1 MTVTLQDL
9 SRVRATQ
16 DLAVAK
22 TQRYATEL
30 MAPKSSWEREV
41 DVVVIGSGVAGLM
54 VALTA
59 STVGR
64 VLVITKAKLDAGSTS
79 WAQGGIAAAIDLAD
93 TPQQHLDDT
102 LVAGAGLCSENA
114 VRVLVEEGPQQVA
127 RLISF
132 GANLDL
138 DDAGN
143 LALTRE
149 GGHGR
154 ARIVHAADAT
164 GAEVQRSLQAALA
177 ANARIEVMEHTFAL
191 DLISAGPVDQLNRQV
206 VGVRVASA
214 ADQAANTTGIVRAR
228 AVVVASGGL
237 GQLYASTT
245 NPPVATGDGM
255 AMAMR
260 AGAAVADVEF
270 IQFHPTV
277 MWNGP
282 GATGQQLLVSEAI
295 RGEGAFL
302 IDAAGRRVMVG
313 RHPLADLAPRD
324 VVAKNMSIVMA
335 EQGVDFLYL
344 DARHLGEEKLMHHF
358 PNIVAGCRARGIDPL
373 LEPIPVAPGEHFACG
388 GVWTDRNGR
397 TTVPGLFAVGETA
410 CTGVHGANR
419 LASNSLLEGLV
430 FGQRVGAQLVL
441 GLPARIPADRPSTLE
456 QPSSLEEPNVR
467 DGAVNAQVGAVAAD
481 QRVVIAAAMSKD
493 AAVRREAG
501 GLAYVAKLIASVEQ
515 IAPHQIPTQADW
527 EATNVALLSG
537 TLVAAALLRTESRGG
552 HWRTDFPET
561 SERWIK
567 RIVTTMLPDGSLTH
581 REANLEDTP

>member
-1 MTVTLQDL
+1 MTVTH
-9 SRVRATQ
+9 
-16 DLAVAK
+16 
-22 TQRYATEL
+22 RYPTEL
-30 MAPKSSWEREV
+30 LAPKASWDREV

-59 STVGR
+59 ATVGR

-93 TPQQHLDDT
+93 TPEQHLDDT
-102 LVAGAGLCSENA
+102 LVAGAGLCSERA
-114 VRVLVEEGPQQVA
+114 VRVLVEEGPHQLA

-138 DDAGN
+138 DASGN

-164 GAEVQRSLQAALA
+164 GAEVQRSLQAAVA
-177 ANARIEVMEHTFAL
+177 ANPRIEVMEHTFAL
-191 DLISAGPVDQLNRQV
+191 DLLCAGPVGNTNRQV

-214 ADQAANTTGIVRAR
+214 ADQAVNTTGIVRAR
-228 AVVVASGGL
+228 AIVIASGGL

-282 GATGQQLLVSEAI
+282 GATGQQLLVSEAV

-302 IDAAGRRVMVG
+302 IDAAGKRVMVG

-344 DARHLGEEKLMHHF
+344 DARHLGEVKLLHHF

-373 LEPIPVAPGEHFACG
+373 HEPIPVAPGEHFACG

-397 TTVPGLFAVGETA
+397 TSLAGLFAVGETA

-441 GLPARIPADRPSTLE
+441 GLPALVTA
-456 QPSSLEEPNVR
+456 EPNEHIDAEVATNHAELKPA
-467 DGAVNAQVGAVAAD
+467 GAGAVAAD
-481 QRVVIAAAMSKD
+481 QRVLIAAAMSKD
-493 AAVRREAG
+493 AAVRREAV
-501 GLAYVAKLIASVEQ
+501 GLGEVATLIASAKRLGNE
-515 IAPHQIPTQADW
+515 IPTQADW
-527 EATNVALLSG
+527 EATNVALLSA
-537 TLVAAALLRTESRGG
+537 TLVAGALLRTESRGG
-552 HWRTDFPET
+552 HWRTDYPET
-561 SERWIK
+561 SDRWIK
-567 RIVTTMLPDGSLTH
+567 RIVTTLLPDGSLAH
-581 REANLEDTP
+581 REVDLEDTP

>member
-1 MTVTLQDL
+1 MNPLRDA
-9 SRVRATQ
+9 RFATSLKCTP
-16 DLAVAK
+16 D
-22 TQRYATEL
+22 
-30 MAPKSSWEREV
+30 SWNREV

-59 STVGR
+59 ATVGR
-64 VLVITKAKLDAGSTS
+64 VLIVTKAKLDAGSTS

-93 TPQQHLDDT
+93 TPEQHLDDT
-102 LVAGAGLCSENA
+102 LVAGAGLCSERA
-114 VRVLVEEGPQQVA
+114 VRVLVEEGPHQLA

-138 DDAGN
+138 DESGN

-164 GAEVQRSLQAALA
+164 GAEVQRSLQAAVA
-177 ANARIEVMEHTFAL
+177 ANPQIDVMEHAFAL
-191 DLISAGPVDQLNRQV
+191 DLLTAGSTENPNRQV
-206 VGVRVASA
+206 VGVRVAMSGGA
-214 ADQAANTTGIVRAR
+214 ERSVNHETTTGTVRAR
-228 AVVVASGGL
+228 AIVLASGGL

-282 GATGQQLLVSEAI
+282 GATGQQLLVSEAV

-302 IDAAGRRVMVG
+302 IDANGDRVMVG
-313 RHPLADLAPRD
+313 RHPLGDLAPRD
-324 VVAKNMSIVMA
+324 VVAKHMSIVMA
-335 EQGVDFLYL
+335 EQGVDHLFL

-358 PNIVAGCRARGIDPL
+358 PNIVAGCRARNIDPL
-373 LEPIPVAPGEHFACG
+373 HQPIPVSPGEHFACG

-397 TTVPGLFAVGETA
+397 TTLPGLFAVGETA

-441 GLPARIPADRPSTLE
+441 GLPTLRTDSVE
-456 QPSSLEEPNVR
+456 F
-467 DGAVNAQVGAVAAD
+467 AAPGTAIRGD
-481 QRVVIAAAMSKD
+481 QRVVIAAAMSRD
-493 AAVRREAG
+493 AAVRRDAE
-501 GLAYVAKLIASVEQ
+501 GLGAVGNTLHNAVAVEP
-515 IAPHQIPTQADW
+515 AFAATREDW
-527 EATNVALLSG
+527 EATNVHLLSAS
-537 TLVAAALLRTESRGG
+537 LVAAAYMRQESRGG
-552 HWRTDFPET
+552 HWRTDFPDT
-561 SERWIK
+561 SPNWKK
-567 RIVTTMLPDGSLTH
+567 RIVTTLTSNGSLQH
-581 REANLEDTP
+581 REVDLEDTP

>member
-1 MTVTLQDL
+1 VTY
-9 SRVRATQ
+9 
-16 DLAVAK
+16 
-22 TQRYATEL
+22 RYPTEL
-30 MAPKSSWEREV
+30 LAPKSSWDREV
-41 DVVVIGSGVAGLM
+41 DVVVVGSGVAGLM

-59 STVGR
+59 ATVGR

-102 LVAGAGLCSENA
+102 LVAGAGLCSERA
-114 VRVLVEEGPQQVA
+114 VRVLVEEGPQQLA

-164 GAEVQRSLQAALA
+164 GAEVQRSLQAAVA
-177 ANARIEVMEHTFAL
+177 ANPRIEVMEHTFAL
-191 DLISAGPVDQLNRQV
+191 DLVSVGTVEQKNRQV

-228 AVVVASGGL
+228 AIVIASGGL

-282 GATGQQLLVSEAI
+282 GATGQQLLVSEAV

-302 IDAAGRRVMVG
+302 IDAAGKRVMVG

-344 DARHLGEEKLMHHF
+344 DARHLGEEKLLHHF

-373 LEPIPVAPGEHFACG
+373 HEPIPVAPGEHFACG

-397 TTVPGLFAVGETA
+397 TSITGLFAVGETA

-441 GLPARIPADRPSTLE
+441 GLPARVTSEDTLE
-456 QPSSLEEPNVR
+456 NSPGSTTTSS
-467 DGAVNAQVGAVAAD
+467 GIGAVAAH

-493 AAVRREAG
+493 AAVRRKAM
-501 GLAYVAKLIASVEQ
+501 GLANVAELIANAERVGD
-515 IAPHQIPTQADW
+515 QIPTQADW
-527 EATNVALLSG
+527 EATNVALLSA
-537 TLVAAALLRTESRGG
+537 TLVAGASMRTESRGG

-561 SERWIK
+561 SDRWIK
-567 RIVTTMLPDGSLTH
+567 RIVTTMLPDGTLAH
-581 REANLEDTP
+581 READLEDTP

>member
-1 MTVTLQDL
+1 MSVTY
-9 SRVRATQ
+9 
-16 DLAVAK
+16 
-22 TQRYATEL
+22 RYPTEL
-30 MAPKSSWEREV
+30 LAPKASWEREV
-41 DVVVIGSGVAGLM
+41 DVVVVGSGVAGLM

-59 STVGR
+59 ATVGR

-102 LVAGAGLCSENA
+102 LVAGAGLCSERA
-114 VRVLVEEGPQQVA
+114 VRVLVEEGPQQLA

-164 GAEVQRSLQAALA
+164 GAEVQRSLQAAVA
-177 ANARIEVMEHTFAL
+177 ANPRIEVMEHTFAL
-191 DLISAGPVDQLNRQV
+191 DLLCSGPVGMPNRQV

-228 AVVVASGGL
+228 AIVIASGGL

-255 AMAMR
+255 AMSMR

-282 GATGQQLLVSEAI
+282 GATGQQLLVSEAV

-302 IDAAGRRVMVG
+302 IDGKGERVMVG

-373 LEPIPVAPGEHFACG
+373 HEPIPVAPGEHFACG

-397 TTVPGLFAVGETA
+397 TSILGLFAVGETA

-441 GLPARIPADRPSTLE
+441 GLPARVPNEQQESGSPIPD
-456 QPSSLEEPNVR
+456 
-467 DGAVNAQVGAVAAD
+467 DGVGAVAAD

-493 AAVRREAG
+493 AAVRREAS
-501 GLAYVAKLIASVEQ
+501 GLGEVADLIANVKRVTD
-515 IAPHQIPTQADW
+515 HHPTQADW
-527 EATNVALLSG
+527 EATNVALLSA
-537 TLVAAALLRTESRGG
+537 TLVAGALLRTESRGG

-561 SERWIK
+561 SDRWIK
-567 RIVTTMLPDGSLTH
+567 RIVTTMLGDGTLAH
-581 REANLEDTP
+581 READLEDTP

>member
-1 MTVTLQDL
+1 MSVTY
-9 SRVRATQ
+9 
-16 DLAVAK
+16 
-22 TQRYATEL
+22 RYPTEL
-30 MAPKSSWEREV
+30 LAPKASWEREV
-41 DVVVIGSGVAGLM
+41 DVVVVGSGVAGLM

-59 STVGR
+59 ATVGR

-102 LVAGAGLCSENA
+102 LVAGAGLCSERA
-114 VRVLVEEGPQQVA
+114 VRVLVEEGPQQLA

-164 GAEVQRSLQAALA
+164 GAEVQRSLQAAVA
-177 ANARIEVMEHTFAL
+177 ANPRIEVMEHTFAL
-191 DLISAGPVDQLNRQV
+191 DLLCSGPVGMPNRQV

-228 AVVVASGGL
+228 AIVIASGGL

-255 AMAMR
+255 AMSMR

-282 GATGQQLLVSEAI
+282 GATGQQLLVSEAV

-302 IDAAGRRVMVG
+302 IDGKGERVMVG

-324 VVAKNMSIVMA
+324 VVAKNMSILMA

-373 LEPIPVAPGEHFACG
+373 HEPIPVAPGEHFACG

-397 TTVPGLFAVGETA
+397 TSILGLFAVGETA

-441 GLPARIPADRPSTLE
+441 GLPARVPNEQQESGSPIPD
-456 QPSSLEEPNVR
+456 
-467 DGAVNAQVGAVAAD
+467 DGVGAVAAD

-493 AAVRREAG
+493 AAVRREAS
-501 GLAYVAKLIASVEQ
+501 GLGEVADLIANVKRVTD
-515 IAPHQIPTQADW
+515 HHPTQADW
-527 EATNVALLSG
+527 EATNVALLSA
-537 TLVAAALLRTESRGG
+537 TLVAGALLRTESRGG

-561 SERWIK
+561 SDRWIK
-567 RIVTTMLPDGSLTH
+567 RIVTTMLGDGTLAH
-581 REANLEDTP
+581 READLEDTP

>member
-1 MTVTLQDL
+1 MTLMH
-9 SRVRATQ
+9 
-16 DLAVAK
+16 
-22 TQRYATEL
+22 RYPTEL
-30 MAPKSSWEREV
+30 LAPKSSWEREV
-41 DVVVIGSGVAGLM
+41 DVVVVGSGVAGLM

-59 STVGR
+59 ATVGR

-79 WAQGGIAAAIDLAD
+79 WAQGGIAAAIDLSD

-102 LVAGAGLCSENA
+102 LVAGAGLCSERA
-114 VRVLVEEGPQQVA
+114 VRVLVEEGPQQLA

-164 GAEVQRSLQAALA
+164 GAEVQRSLQAAVA
-177 ANARIEVMEHTFAL
+177 ANPRIEVMEHTFAL
-191 DLISAGPVDQLNRQV
+191 DLLCAVPVDQAHKQV

-214 ADQAANTTGIVRAR
+214 ADQAANNTGIVRAR
-228 AVVVASGGL
+228 AIVLASGGL

-282 GATGQQLLVSEAI
+282 GATGQQLLVSEAV

-302 IDAAGRRVMVG
+302 IDAAGKRVMVG

-324 VVAKNMSIVMA
+324 VVSKNMSIVMA

-373 LEPIPVAPGEHFACG
+373 HEPIPVAPGEHFACG

-397 TTVPGLFAVGETA
+397 TSIPGLFAVGETA

-441 GLPARIPADRPSTLE
+441 GLPARVPKEHGD
-456 QPSSLEEPNVR
+456 SSAGGSEASGDS
-467 DGAVNAQVGAVAAD
+467 DGGGVGAVAAD
-481 QRVVIAAAMSKD
+481 QRVLIATAMSKD
-493 AAVRREAG
+493 AAVRREAR
-501 GLAYVAKLIASVEQ
+501 GLGEVATLIANAKRLSNET
-515 IAPHQIPTQADW
+515 PTQADW
-527 EATNVALLSG
+527 EATNVALLSA
-537 TLVAAALLRTESRGG
+537 TLVAGATLRAESRGG
-552 HWRTDFPET
+552 HWRTDYPET
-561 SERWIK
+561 SDRWIK
-567 RIVTTMLPDGSLTH
+567 RIVTTMLPDGTLAH
-581 REANLEDTP
+581 READLEDTP

>member
-1 MTVTLQDL
+1 MTVAPQELP
-9 SRVRATQ
+9 RAY
-16 DLAVAK
+16 AY
-22 TQRYATEL
+22 RYPTEL
-30 MAPKSSWEREV
+30 LAPKASWEREV
-41 DVVVIGSGVAGLM
+41 DVVVVGSGVAGLM

-59 STVGR
+59 ATVGR
-64 VLVITKAKLDAGSTS
+64 VVVITKAKLDAGSTS

-102 LVAGAGLCSENA
+102 LVAGAGLCSERA
-114 VRVLVEEGPQQVA
+114 VRVLVEEGPQQLA

-138 DDAGN
+138 DASGN
-143 LALTRE
+143 LALTIE

-164 GAEVQRSLQAALA
+164 GAEVQRSLQAAVA
-177 ANARIEVMEHTFAL
+177 ANPRIEVMEHTFAL
-191 DLISAGPVDQLNRQV
+191 DLISVGSIEKQNRQV

-214 ADQAANTTGIVRAR
+214 EDQAANNTGIVRAR
-228 AVVVASGGL
+228 AIVLASGGL

-282 GATGQQLLVSEAI
+282 GATGQQLLVSEAV
-295 RGEGAFL
+295 RGEGAVL
-302 IDAAGRRVMVG
+302 IDGAGKRVMVG

-373 LEPIPVAPGEHFACG
+373 HDPIPVAPGEHFACG

-397 TTVPGLFAVGETA
+397 TSISGLFAVGETA

-441 GLPARIPADRPSTLE
+441 GLPARIAVDKAIDNGT
-456 QPSSLEEPNVR
+456 
-467 DGAVNAQVGAVAAD
+467 GAGIGAVAAD
-481 QRVVIAAAMSKD
+481 QRVIIAAAMSKD
-493 AAVRREAG
+493 AAVRRDDQ
-501 GLAYVAKLIASVEQ
+501 GLSDVADLIANATYLTDET
-515 IAPHQIPTQADW
+515 PTRADW
-527 EATNVALLSG
+527 EATNVALLSA
-537 TLVAAALLRTESRGG
+537 TLVAGARMRTESRGG
-552 HWRTDFPET
+552 HWRTDYPET
-561 SERWIK
+561 SDRWIK
-567 RIVTTMLPDGSLTH
+567 RIVTTMLPDGTLSH
-581 REANLEDTP
+581 READLEDTP

>member
-1 MTVTLQDL
+1 MTVTSPDSPRAATPQDSSPAL
-9 SRVRATQ
+9 TP
-16 DLAVAK
+16 
-22 TQRYATEL
+22 RYPTEL
-30 MAPKSSWEREV
+30 LAPKSSWEREV

-59 STVGR
+59 ATVGR

-102 LVAGAGLCSENA
+102 LVAGAGLCSEHA
-114 VRVLVEEGPQQVA
+114 VRVLVEEGPHQLA

-164 GAEVQRSLQAALA
+164 GAEVQRSLQAAVA
-177 ANARIEVMEHTFAL
+177 ANPRIEVMEHTFAL
-191 DLISAGPVDQLNRQV
+191 DLLSAGPVDQPNRQI

-282 GATGQQLLVSEAI
+282 GATGQQLLVSEAV

-302 IDAAGRRVMVG
+302 IDAAGKRVMVG

-335 EQGVDFLYL
+335 EQGVEFLYL

-373 LEPIPVAPGEHFACG
+373 HEPIPVAPGEHFACG

-397 TTVPGLFAVGETA
+397 TSLPGLFAVGETA

-441 GLPARIPADRPSTLE
+441 GLPARAPNE
-456 QPSSLEEPNVR
+456 QHDLQKPLAS
-467 DGAVNAQVGAVAAD
+467 AVTAN
-481 QRVVIAAAMSKD
+481 QRVVIAAAMSKE
-493 AAVRREAG
+493 AAVRREAR
-501 GLAYVAKLIASVEQ
+501 GLTQVAELIANAEK
-515 IAPHQIPTQADW
+515 IPTNQIPTQADW
-527 EATNVALLSG
+527 EATNVALLSA
-537 TLVAAALLRTESRGG
+537 TLVAGALLRTESRGG

-561 SERWIK
+561 SDRWIK
-567 RIVTTMLPDGSLTH
+567 RIVTTLLPDGCLAH
-581 REANLEDTP
+581 REVDLEETP

>member
-1 MTVTLQDL
+1 MTVSFSTRL
-9 SRVRATQ
+9 S
-16 DLAVAK
+16 
-22 TQRYATEL
+22 
-30 MAPKSSWEREV
+30 APAPTWDREV

-59 STVGR
+59 ATVGR
-64 VLVITKAKLDAGSTS
+64 VLVVTKAKLDAGSTS

-93 TPQQHLDDT
+93 TPEQHLEDT
-102 LVAGAGLCSENA
+102 LVAGAGLCSERA
-114 VRVLVEEGPQQVA
+114 VRVLVEEGPHQLA

-132 GANLDL
+132 GAHLDL
-138 DDAGN
+138 DAQGN

-164 GAEVQRSLQAALA
+164 GAEVQRSLQAAVA
-177 ANARIEVMEHTFAL
+177 ENDRIEVIEHAFAL
-191 DLISAGPVDQLNRQV
+191 DLLCTGQLGDTQRKV
-206 VGVRVASA
+206 VGVHIATE
-214 ADQAANTTGIVRAR
+214 DNQKNETIGTVRAR
-228 AVVVASGGL
+228 AIVIASGGL

-282 GATGQQLLVSEAI
+282 GAEGQQLLVSEAV

-302 IDAAGRRVMVG
+302 IDAAGARVMVG

-335 EQGVDFLYL
+335 EQGVDHLFL

-373 LEPIPVAPGEHFACG
+373 HDPIPVSPGEHFACG

-397 TTVPGLFAVGETA
+397 TSLPGLFAVGETA

-441 GLPARIPADRPSTLE
+441 GLPALHDVDVIPDSA
-456 QPSSLEEPNVR
+456 
-467 DGAVNAQVGAVAAD
+467 NATTIRGD
-481 QRVVIAAAMSKD
+481 QRVLIAEAMSRH
-493 AAVRREAG
+493 AAVRREAT
-501 GLAYVAKLIASVEQ
+501 GLLEAADFIANAEVVK
-515 IAPHQIPTQADW
+515 AHKPTDRLDW
-527 EATNVALLSG
+527 EATNVQLLSG
-537 TLVAAALLRTESRGG
+537 TLIAGALRREESRGG
-552 HWRTDFPET
+552 HWRSDFPDT
-561 SERWIK
+561 VDRWKK
-567 RIVTTMLPDGSLTH
+567 RIVTTMGANGSLVH
-581 REANLEDTP
+581 READLEDTP

>member
-1 MTVTLQDL
+1 MTIAFSTRL
-9 SRVRATQ
+9 T
-16 DLAVAK
+16 
-22 TQRYATEL
+22 
-30 MAPKSSWEREV
+30 APLPTWDREV

-59 STVGR
+59 ATVGR
-64 VLVITKAKLDAGSTS
+64 VLVVTKAKLDAGSTS

-93 TPQQHLDDT
+93 TPEQHLDDT
-102 LVAGAGLCSENA
+102 LVAGAGLCSERA
-114 VRVLVEEGPQQVA
+114 VRVLVEEGPHQLA

-132 GANLDL
+132 GAHLDL
-138 DDAGN
+138 DAQGN

-164 GAEVQRSLQAALA
+164 GAEVQRSLQAAVA
-177 ANARIEVMEHTFAL
+177 ANDRIEVIEHAFAL
-191 DLISAGPVDQLNRQV
+191 DLLCTGDLGDPQRQV
-206 VGVRVASA
+206 VGVHIATTN
-214 ADQAANTTGIVRAR
+214 DQKNATSGTVRAR

-282 GATGQQLLVSEAI
+282 GAEGQQLLVSEAV

-302 IDAAGRRVMVG
+302 IDAAGARVMVG
-313 RHPLADLAPRD
+313 RHPLSDLAPRD

-335 EQGVDFLYL
+335 EQGVDHLFL

-358 PNIVAGCRARGIDPL
+358 PNIVAGCRARGVDPL
-373 LEPIPVAPGEHFACG
+373 HDPIPVSPGEHFACG

-397 TTVPGLFAVGETA
+397 TSLPGLFAVGETA

-441 GLPARIPADRPSTLE
+441 GLPALTEVDIVPSKHATTI
-456 QPSSLEEPNVR
+456 R
-467 DGAVNAQVGAVAAD
+467 GD
-481 QRVVIAAAMSKD
+481 QRVLIAETMSRH
-493 AAVRREAG
+493 AAVRREAV
-501 GLAYVAKLIASVEQ
+501 GLQDASDFIANAVALDHDEPADRN
-515 IAPHQIPTQADW
+515 DW
-527 EATNVALLSG
+527 EATNVQLLSG
-537 TLVAAALLRTESRGG
+537 TLVAGALLREESRGG
-552 HWRTDFPET
+552 HWRSDFPDT
-561 SERWIK
+561 ADRWKK
-567 RIVTTMLPDGSLTH
+567 RIVTTMQADGSLVH
-581 REANLEDTP
+581 READLEETP

>member
-1 MTVTLQDL
+1 VVH
-9 SRVRATQ
+9 RYPTQ
-16 DLAVAK
+16 L
-22 TQRYATEL
+22 L
-30 MAPKSSWEREV
+30 APKPSWEREV

-59 STVGR
+59 ATVGR

-93 TPQQHLDDT
+93 TPEQHLDDT
-102 LVAGAGLCSENA
+102 LVAGAGLCSERA
-114 VRVLVEEGPQQVA
+114 VRVLVEEGPHQLA

-138 DDAGN
+138 DASGN

-164 GAEVQRSLQAALA
+164 GAEVQRSLQAAVA
-177 ANARIEVMEHTFAL
+177 ANPQIEVMEHTFAL
-191 DLISAGPVDQLNRQV
+191 DLLCAGPVGTPSRQV

-214 ADQAANTTGIVRAR
+214 ADQVENTTGIVRAR
-228 AVVVASGGL
+228 AIVIASGGL

-282 GATGQQLLVSEAI
+282 GATGQQLLVSEAV

-302 IDAAGRRVMVG
+302 VDAAGKRVMVG

-344 DARHLGEEKLMHHF
+344 DARHLGEEKLLHHF
-358 PNIVAGCRARGIDPL
+358 PNIVAGCRARGVDPL
-373 LEPIPVAPGEHFACG
+373 HEPIPVAPGEHFACG

-397 TTVPGLFAVGETA
+397 TSLPGLFAVGETA

-441 GLPARIPADRPSTLE
+441 GLPAFMRGE
-456 QPSSLEEPNVR
+456 QLATNTGEVSEACEM
-467 DGAVNAQVGAVAAD
+467 AAVAAD
-481 QRVVIAAAMSKD
+481 QRMVIASAMSKD
-493 AAVRREAG
+493 AAVRRDAN
-501 GLAYVAKLIASVEQ
+501 GLSEVATLIANARLLEN
-515 IAPHQIPTQADW
+515 QIPTQADW
-527 EATNVALLSG
+527 EATNVALLSA

-561 SERWIK
+561 TDRWIK
-567 RIVTTMLPDGSLTH
+567 RIVTTLLPDGSLAH
-581 REANLEDTP
+581 READLEDTP

>member
-1 MTVTLQDL
+1 MKVTH
-9 SRVRATQ
+9 
-16 DLAVAK
+16 
-22 TQRYATEL
+22 RYPTEL
-30 MAPKSSWEREV
+30 LAPKSSWDREV
-41 DVVVIGSGVAGLM
+41 DVVVVGSGVAGLM

-59 STVGR
+59 ATVGR

-102 LVAGAGLCSENA
+102 LVAGAGLCSERA
-114 VRVLVEEGPQQVA
+114 VRVLVEEGPQQLA

-138 DDAGN
+138 DAAGN

-164 GAEVQRSLQAALA
+164 GAEVQRSLQAAVA
-177 ANARIEVMEHTFAL
+177 ANPRIEVMEHTFAL
-191 DLISAGPVDQLNRQV
+191 DLVSVGTVEQKNRQV

-228 AVVVASGGL
+228 AIVIASGGL

-282 GATGQQLLVSEAI
+282 GATGQQLLVSEAV

-302 IDAAGRRVMVG
+302 IDAAGERVMVG
-313 RHPLADLAPRD
+313 RHPLGDLAPRD

-373 LEPIPVAPGEHFACG
+373 NQPIPVAPGEHFACG

-397 TTVPGLFAVGETA
+397 TSITGLFAVGETA

-441 GLPARIPADRPSTLE
+441 GLPARVPSE
-456 QPSSLEEPNVR
+456 QPE
-467 DGAVNAQVGAVAAD
+467 VNSPESPESAENGSGIGAVAAH
-481 QRVVIAAAMSKD
+481 QRVVIAAAMSKE
-493 AAVRREAG
+493 AAVRREAL
-501 GLAYVAKLIASVEQ
+501 GLANVAELIANAERVGD
-515 IAPHQIPTQADW
+515 QIPTQADW
-527 EATNVALLSG
+527 EATNVALLSS
-537 TLVAAALLRTESRGG
+537 TLVAGARMRTESRGG

-561 SERWIK
+561 SDRWMK
-567 RIVTTMLPDGSLTH
+567 RIVTTMLPDGTLAH
-581 REANLEDTP
+581 CEADLEDTP

>member
-1 MTVTLQDL
+1 MTVAPQELP
-9 SRVRATQ
+9 RAY
-16 DLAVAK
+16 AY
-22 TQRYATEL
+22 RYPTEL
-30 MAPKSSWEREV
+30 LAPKASWEREV
-41 DVVVIGSGVAGLM
+41 DVVVVGSGVAGLM

-59 STVGR
+59 ATVGR

-102 LVAGAGLCSENA
+102 LVAGAGLCSERA
-114 VRVLVEEGPQQVA
+114 VRVLVEEGPQQLA

-138 DDAGN
+138 DASGN
-143 LALTRE
+143 LALTIE

-164 GAEVQRSLQAALA
+164 GAEVQRSLQAAVA
-177 ANARIEVMEHTFAL
+177 ANPRIEVMEHTFAL
-191 DLISAGPVDQLNRQV
+191 DLISVGSIEKQNRQV

-214 ADQAANTTGIVRAR
+214 EDQAANNTGIVRAR
-228 AVVVASGGL
+228 AIVLASGGL

-282 GATGQQLLVSEAI
+282 GATGQQLLVSEAV
-295 RGEGAFL
+295 RGEGAVL
-302 IDAAGRRVMVG
+302 IDGAGKRVMVG

-373 LEPIPVAPGEHFACG
+373 HDPIPVAPGEHFACG

-397 TTVPGLFAVGETA
+397 TSISGLFAVGETA

-441 GLPARIPADRPSTLE
+441 GLPARIAVDKAID
-456 QPSSLEEPNVR
+456 N
-467 DGAVNAQVGAVAAD
+467 GAGAGIGAVAAD
-481 QRVVIAAAMSKD
+481 QRVIIAAAMSKD
-493 AAVRREAG
+493 AAVRRDDQ
-501 GLAYVAKLIASVEQ
+501 GLSDVADLIANATYLTDET
-515 IAPHQIPTQADW
+515 PTRADW
-527 EATNVALLSG
+527 EATNVALLSA
-537 TLVAAALLRTESRGG
+537 TLVAGARMRNESRGG
-552 HWRTDFPET
+552 HWRTDYPET
-561 SERWIK
+561 SDRWIK
-567 RIVTTMLPDGSLTH
+567 RIVTTMLPDGTLSH
-581 REANLEDTP
+581 READLEDTP

>member
-1 MTVTLQDL
+1 MTVAPQELP
-9 SRVRATQ
+9 RAY
-16 DLAVAK
+16 AY
-22 TQRYATEL
+22 RYPTEL
-30 MAPKSSWEREV
+30 LAPKASWEREV
-41 DVVVIGSGVAGLM
+41 DVVVVGSGVAGLM

-59 STVGR
+59 ATVGR
-64 VLVITKAKLDAGSTS
+64 VVVITKAKLDAGSTS

-102 LVAGAGLCSENA
+102 LVAGAGLCSERA
-114 VRVLVEEGPQQVA
+114 VRVLVEEGPQQLA

-138 DDAGN
+138 DASGN
-143 LALTRE
+143 LALTIE

-164 GAEVQRSLQAALA
+164 GAEVQRSLQAAVA
-177 ANARIEVMEHTFAL
+177 ANPRIEVMEHTFAL
-191 DLISAGPVDQLNRQV
+191 DLISVGSIEKQNRQV

-214 ADQAANTTGIVRAR
+214 EDQAANNTGIVRAR
-228 AVVVASGGL
+228 AIVLASGGL

-282 GATGQQLLVSEAI
+282 GATGQQLLVSEAV
-295 RGEGAFL
+295 RGEGAVL
-302 IDAAGRRVMVG
+302 IDGAGKRVMVG

-373 LEPIPVAPGEHFACG
+373 HDPIPVAPGEHFACG

-397 TTVPGLFAVGETA
+397 TSISGLFAVGETA

-441 GLPARIPADRPSTLE
+441 GLPARIAVDKAIDNGT
-456 QPSSLEEPNVR
+456 
-467 DGAVNAQVGAVAAD
+467 GAGIGAVAAD
-481 QRVVIAAAMSKD
+481 QRVIIAAAMSKD
-493 AAVRREAG
+493 AAVRRDDQ
-501 GLAYVAKLIASVEQ
+501 GLSDVADLIANATYLTDET
-515 IAPHQIPTQADW
+515 PTRADW
-527 EATNVALLSG
+527 EATNVALLSA
-537 TLVAAALLRTESRGG
+537 TLVAGARMRNESRGG
-552 HWRTDFPET
+552 HWRTDYPET
-561 SERWIK
+561 SDRWIK
-567 RIVTTMLPDGSLTH
+567 RIVTTMLPDGTLSH
-581 REANLEDTP
+581 READLEDTP

>member
-1 MTVTLQDL
+1 MTVTH
-9 SRVRATQ
+9 
-16 DLAVAK
+16 
-22 TQRYATEL
+22 RYPTEL
-30 MAPKSSWEREV
+30 LAPKASWEREV
-41 DVVVIGSGVAGLM
+41 DVVVVGSGVAGLM

-59 STVGR
+59 ATVGR

-102 LVAGAGLCSENA
+102 LVAGAGLCSERA
-114 VRVLVEEGPQQVA
+114 VRVLVEEGPQQLA

-164 GAEVQRSLQAALA
+164 GAEVQRSLQAAVA
-177 ANARIEVMEHTFAL
+177 ANPRIEVMEHTFAL
-191 DLISAGPVDQLNRQV
+191 DLVSVGTVEQKNRQV

-228 AVVVASGGL
+228 AIVIASGGL

-282 GATGQQLLVSEAI
+282 GATGQQLLVSEAV

-302 IDAAGRRVMVG
+302 IDAAGKRVMVG

-344 DARHLGEEKLMHHF
+344 DARHLGEEKLLHHF

-373 LEPIPVAPGEHFACG
+373 HEPIPVAPGEHFACG

-397 TTVPGLFAVGETA
+397 TSITGLFAVGETA

-441 GLPARIPADRPSTLE
+441 GLPARVTNMSSEDTLE
-456 QPSSLEEPNVR
+456 NSPGSTTTSS
-467 DGAVNAQVGAVAAD
+467 GVGAVAAH

-493 AAVRREAG
+493 AAVRREAM
-501 GLAYVAKLIASVEQ
+501 GLANVAELIADAERVGD
-515 IAPHQIPTQADW
+515 QIPTQADW
-527 EATNVALLSG
+527 EATNVALLSA
-537 TLVAAALLRTESRGG
+537 TLVAGASIRTESRGG

-561 SERWIK
+561 SDRWIK
-567 RIVTTMLPDGSLTH
+567 RIVTTMLPDGTLAH
-581 REANLEDTP
+581 READLEDTP

>member
-1 MTVTLQDL
+1 MTY
-9 SRVRATQ
+9 RYPTQ
-16 DLAVAK
+16 L
-22 TQRYATEL
+22 L
-30 MAPKSSWEREV
+30 APKSSWDREV

-59 STVGR
+59 ATVGR

-93 TPQQHLDDT
+93 TPEQHLQDT
-102 LVAGAGLCSENA
+102 LIAGAGLCSERA
-114 VRVLVEEGPQQVA
+114 VRVLVEEGPHQLA
-127 RLISF
+127 RLISY

-138 DDAGN
+138 DPSGN

-164 GAEVQRSLQAALA
+164 GAEVQRSLQAAIA
-177 ANARIEVMEHTFAL
+177 ENPQIEVMEHTFAL
-191 DLISAGPVDQLNRQV
+191 DLLCAGPVDKPNRQV

-214 ADQAANTTGIVRAR
+214 ADQEANTTGIVRAR
-228 AVVVASGGL
+228 AIVIASGGL

-277 MWNGP
+277 LWNGA
-282 GATGQQLLVSEAI
+282 GATGQQLLVSEAV

-302 IDAAGRRVMVG
+302 IDAAGKRVMVG

-335 EQGVDFLYL
+335 EQNVEFLYL
-344 DARHLGEEKLMHHF
+344 DARHLGEEKLLHHF

-373 LEPIPVAPGEHFACG
+373 HDPIPVAPGEHFACG

-397 TTVPGLFAVGETA
+397 TSLPGLFAVGETA

-441 GLPARIPADRPSTLE
+441 GLPAPVSDADVATTTGGDLLSPGGS
-456 QPSSLEEPNVR
+456 
-467 DGAVNAQVGAVAAD
+467 AGAVAGD
-481 QRVVIAAAMSKD
+481 QRIIIAAAMSRE
-493 AAVRREAG
+493 AAVRREAN
-501 GLAYVAKLIASVEQ
+501 GLAEVAELIAKAQLVVGSE
-515 IAPHQIPTQADW
+515 AAATRADW
-527 EATNVALLSG
+527 EATNVALLSA
-537 TLVAAALLRTESRGG
+537 TLVAGAAMRTESRGG

-561 SERWIK
+561 SDRWLK
-567 RIVTTMLPDGSLTH
+567 RIVSTLRPDGTLAH

>member
-1 MTVTLQDL
+1 MTLIH
-9 SRVRATQ
+9 
-16 DLAVAK
+16 
-22 TQRYATEL
+22 RYPTEL
-30 MAPKSSWEREV
+30 LAPKSSWEREV
-41 DVVVIGSGVAGLM
+41 DVVVVGSGVAGLM

-59 STVGR
+59 ATVGR

-79 WAQGGIAAAIDLAD
+79 WAQGGIAAAIDLSD

-102 LVAGAGLCSENA
+102 LVAGAGLCSERA
-114 VRVLVEEGPQQVA
+114 VRVLVEEGPQQLA

-164 GAEVQRSLQAALA
+164 GAEVQRSLQAAVA
-177 ANARIEVMEHTFAL
+177 ANPRIEVMEHTFAL
-191 DLISAGPVDQLNRQV
+191 DLLCAVPVDRANKQV

-228 AVVVASGGL
+228 AIVLASGGL

-282 GATGQQLLVSEAI
+282 GATGQQLLVSEAV

-302 IDAAGRRVMVG
+302 IDGAGKRVMVG

-373 LEPIPVAPGEHFACG
+373 HAPIPVAPGEHFACG

-397 TTVPGLFAVGETA
+397 TSIPGLFAVGETA

-441 GLPARIPADRPSTLE
+441 GLPARVPKAHGDSSAGASRDSAD
-456 QPSSLEEPNVR
+456 
-467 DGAVNAQVGAVAAD
+467 GGVGAVAAD
-481 QRVVIAAAMSKD
+481 QRVLIATAMSKD
-493 AAVRREAG
+493 AAVRREAC
-501 GLAYVAKLIASVEQ
+501 GLGEVAMLIANAKRLSNE
-515 IAPHQIPTQADW
+515 IPTQADW
-527 EATNVALLSG
+527 EATNVALLSA
-537 TLVAAALLRTESRGG
+537 TLVAGATLRAESRGG
-552 HWRTDFPET
+552 HWRTDYPET
-561 SERWIK
+561 SDRWIK
-567 RIVTTMLPDGSLTH
+567 RIVTTMLTDGTLAH
-581 REANLEDTP
+581 READLEDTP

>member
-501 GLAYVAKLIASVEQ
+501 GLAKLIASVEQ

>member
-1 MTVTLQDL
+1 MSVTY
-9 SRVRATQ
+9 
-16 DLAVAK
+16 
-22 TQRYATEL
+22 RYPTEL
-30 MAPKSSWEREV
+30 LAPKASWDREV
-41 DVVVIGSGVAGLM
+41 DIVVVGSGVAGLM

-59 STVGR
+59 ATVGR

-102 LVAGAGLCSENA
+102 LVAGAGLCSERA
-114 VRVLVEEGPQQVA
+114 VRVLVEEGPQQLA

-164 GAEVQRSLQAALA
+164 GAEVQRSLQAAVA
-177 ANARIEVMEHTFAL
+177 ANPRIEVMDHTFAL
-191 DLISAGPVDQLNRQV
+191 DLLCSGPFGVPNRQV

-228 AVVVASGGL
+228 AIVIASGGL

-255 AMAMR
+255 AMSMR

-282 GATGQQLLVSEAI
+282 GATGQQLLISEAV

-302 IDAAGRRVMVG
+302 IDGKGERVMVG

-373 LEPIPVAPGEHFACG
+373 HEPIPVAPGEHFACG

-397 TTVPGLFAVGETA
+397 TSILGLFAVGETA

-441 GLPARIPADRPSTLE
+441 GLPARVLNEQQESGSPIPD
-456 QPSSLEEPNVR
+456 
-467 DGAVNAQVGAVAAD
+467 DGVGAVAAD

-493 AAVRREAG
+493 AAVRREAS
-501 GLAYVAKLIASVEQ
+501 GLGEVADLIANVKRVTD
-515 IAPHQIPTQADW
+515 HHPTQADW
-527 EATNVALLSG
+527 EATNVALLSA
-537 TLVAAALLRTESRGG
+537 TLVAGALLRTESRGG

-561 SERWIK
+561 SDRWIK
-567 RIVTTMLPDGSLTH
+567 RIVTTMLGDGTLAH
-581 REANLEDTP
+581 READLEDTP

>member
-1 MTVTLQDL
+1 MTVAPQELP
-9 SRVRATQ
+9 RAY
-16 DLAVAK
+16 AY
-22 TQRYATEL
+22 RYPTEL
-30 MAPKSSWEREV
+30 LAPKASWEREV
-41 DVVVIGSGVAGLM
+41 DVVVVGSGVAGLM

-59 STVGR
+59 ATVGR

-102 LVAGAGLCSENA
+102 LVAGAGLCSERA
-114 VRVLVEEGPQQVA
+114 VRVLVEEGPQQLA

-138 DDAGN
+138 DASGN
-143 LALTRE
+143 LALTIE

-164 GAEVQRSLQAALA
+164 GAEVQRSLQAAVA
-177 ANARIEVMEHTFAL
+177 ANPRIEVMEHTFAL
-191 DLISAGPVDQLNRQV
+191 DLISVGSIEKQNRQV

-214 ADQAANTTGIVRAR
+214 EDQAANNTGIVRAR
-228 AVVVASGGL
+228 AIVLASGGL

-282 GATGQQLLVSEAI
+282 GATGQQLLVSEAV
-295 RGEGAFL
+295 RGEGAVL
-302 IDAAGRRVMVG
+302 IDGAGKRVMVG

-373 LEPIPVAPGEHFACG
+373 HDPIPVAPGEHFACG

-397 TTVPGLFAVGETA
+397 TSISGLFAVGETA

-441 GLPARIPADRPSTLE
+441 GLPARIAVDKAIDNGT
-456 QPSSLEEPNVR
+456 
-467 DGAVNAQVGAVAAD
+467 GAGIGAVAAD
-481 QRVVIAAAMSKD
+481 QRVIIAAAMSKD
-493 AAVRREAG
+493 AAVRRDDQ
-501 GLAYVAKLIASVEQ
+501 GLSDVADLIANATYLTDET
-515 IAPHQIPTQADW
+515 PTRADW
-527 EATNVALLSG
+527 EATNVALLSA
-537 TLVAAALLRTESRGG
+537 TLVAGARMRNESRGG
-552 HWRTDFPET
+552 HWRTDYPET
-561 SERWIK
+561 SDRWIK
-567 RIVTTMLPDGSLTH
+567 RIVTTMLPDGTLSH
-581 REANLEDTP
+581 READLEDTP